1 METTER
7 IRNLKSS
14 LNAITVTKLRITG
27 WEVNIACMVQ
37 IRHISLYIR
46 KQKREKALVPSLL
59 SPRYTL
65 MGDRFVCERI
75 LGGSSI
81 CCLTLQHRYR
91 TPVPIPA
98 NAEVHFKT
106 LNTIDGSYHFGY
118 DTGLMRYQ
126 SFREEVRDPT
136 GRIKGKFGF
145 IDPRGLLRITEYT
158 ADKLG
163 YRKQVSYISRHFAK
177 TGHATAQAVI
187 RQLPTAVAR
196 A

>member
-1 METTER
+1 MRCYAECNV
-7 IRNLKSS
+7 IL
-14 LNAITVTKLRITG
+14 ATG
-27 WEVNIACMVQ
+27 
-37 IRHISLYIR
+37 HISLGILGINR
-46 KQKREKALVPSLL
+46 NTSMAALRLL
-59 SPRYTL
+59 IL
-65 MGDRFVCERI
+65 I

-163 YRKQVSYISRHFAK
+163 YRAKQTIHYLVKKEKNLPIIGPIPSSLSRK
-177 TGHATAQAVI
+177 RLSQY
-187 RQLPTAVAR
+187 
-196 A
+196 